1 MKKVSLKVV
10 GMSCAH
16 CVNKVETALSGLQ
29 GVKKANVNLKKEMAK
44 VKYDETVQSIDHM
57 KKTVK
62 ETGYEAN
69 EIH

>member
-57 KKTVK
+57 KKAVK
-62 ETGYEAN
+62 EAGYEAN